1 MRENWGVFKKE
12 DGTYHAVYIPF
23 REDTDGTLMSR
34 WPTKPEALRCADD
47 SNDMREK
54 ALLAEA
60 GQLDLFEEG

>member
-1 MRENWGVFKKE
+1 MRENWGVFKKG
-12 DGTYHAVYIPF
+12 DGTYHVIFIPF

-34 WPTKPEALRCADD
+34 WPTRPEAKRCCDD
-47 SNDMREK
+47 ANDMHEK